1 MSNQNVKSVSKSRD
15 AGLEQ
20 SKKRYF
26 RDKSFGVYLFT
37 SIVALLIITVVAIVG
52 YVWYQDSKTLKEV
65 SRYQM
70 DQVTDM
76 VKEKVT
82 NYLMPAATMA
92 RLSSE
97 IFRDGGFDPR
107 NSRGLKEKISGGK
120 SAVKI
125 KKLVVVKESAD
136 IGAKTGDRTPEQ
148 PDKSAQKGILSIIDR
163 DMLDAYGI
171 HVLNSFPQVPM
182 INIGDEQGNFMM
194 PKKMPEGTI
203 NTKIIDR
210 SKTPVSGY
218 WKNRDKNGN
227 ITEIKPI
234 EAGKDLEYDPRTRAW
249 YIGAKGSGKSFWTDP
264 YILFSDQAPGITTA
278 YPIINSEGEVLGV
291 LSLDIALNQL
301 STFLRQLKIGKT
313 GIAYIIGSKK
323 EIIAYP
329 DPSRLVK
336 PIVKENGEKGLG
348 SVNIDEMGIAWVE
361 ESFRAYVKN
370 KSDRFEFES
379 GGKRYLGSFTN
390 IGAALGKDWKIA
402 VVVPENDF
410 LERLIHMRRV
420 VILISSVIL
429 LISVFIANL
438 IARGISR
445 PIAALTKEAK
455 KIEKFELD
463 EGSLPAS
470 TIKEIQQLNNSMF
483 SMKLGLKT
491 FEKYVPSEL
500 VRELIRTGQGAKL
513 GGGSVELTIFFS
525 DIQGFTNITETVD
538 TEVLMNQLF
547 EYNNELTN
555 IIKAHKGT
563 IDKYIGDSIMAFWGA
578 PTPIADHAYLACSA
592 ALLCHRKLK
601 ELNEKWER
609 EGKSILI
616 TRMGMNTGKTIV
628 GNMGSNER
636 MNYSVLG
643 DSVNLASRVEGVN
656 KNYGTHVIITHST
669 YRQVSDRFVCRL
681 LDIVAVKG
689 KTEGVRIYELIG
701 RADEELPEETLK
713 LCEIFKQGF
722 DAYLKQKWD
731 EALKIFSQI
740 EKEFPE
746 DKVAAK
752 LYIERCTEY
761 KKNPPGKDW
770 DGVAHLKTK

>member
-1 MSNQNVKSVSKSRD
+1 MSNQNVQSVSKSRD

-52 YVWYQDSKTLKEV
+52 YVWYQDSKTLREV

-92 RLSSE
+92 KLSSE

-107 NSRGLKEKISGGK
+107 NSRDLKEKIPGGK

-125 KKLVVVKESAD
+125 KKLVVKESAD
-136 IGAKTGDRTPEQ
+136 IGSKTGDKLPEQ
-148 PDKSAQKGILSIIDR
+148 PDKSDQKGILSIIDR

-218 WKNRDKNGN
+218 WRIWDKNG
-227 ITEIKPI
+227 TLRETKTI
-234 EAGKDLEYDPRTRAW
+234 EPGHKDLDYDARTRPW
-249 YIGAKGSGKSFWTDP
+249 YKGAKESKGSFWTDP

-278 YPIINSEGEVLGV
+278 YPIMDSEGEVLGV

-361 ESFRAYVKN
+361 ESFRAYMKS
-370 KSDRFEFES
+370 KSDRFEFEA

-601 ELNEKWER
+601 VLNEKWEQ

-669 YRQVSDRFVCRL
+669 YKQVSDRFVCRL

-689 KTEGVRIYELIG
+689 KTEGVKIYELIG
-701 RADEELPEETLK
+701 RTDEELPEETLK

-740 EKEFPE
+740 EKDFPE
-746 DKVAAK
+746 DKIAAK

-761 KKNPPGKDW
+761 KQNPPGKDW